1 MASGK
6 PLTEFLLALSHS
18 RELAQ
23 RFSDPDQRNDVLEQW
38 GLGEHDLFTN
48 GDPTLEEVQ
57 AAVAEEH
64 TAGATVRRSLS
75 PGGSGSRRPDM
86 SKRPEWIWGV
96 DDKPDDDDDAAGA
109 TDSDDDED
117 ADDDG
122 GTST

>member
-6 PLTEFLLALSHS
+6 PLTKFLLALCHTP
-18 RELAQ
+18 ELAE
-23 RFSDPDQRNDVLEQW
+23 RFSDPDQRPAVLEQF
-38 GLGEHDLFTN
+38 GLSEHELFVNGE
-48 GDPTLEEVQ
+48 PTLESVQ
-57 AAVAEEH
+57 AAVAAE
-64 TAGATVRRSLS
+64 TRRCVGRCRLVDLVL
-75 PGGSGSRRPDM
+75 RRPGSM
-86 SKRPEWIWGV
+86 TKRPEWIWGV